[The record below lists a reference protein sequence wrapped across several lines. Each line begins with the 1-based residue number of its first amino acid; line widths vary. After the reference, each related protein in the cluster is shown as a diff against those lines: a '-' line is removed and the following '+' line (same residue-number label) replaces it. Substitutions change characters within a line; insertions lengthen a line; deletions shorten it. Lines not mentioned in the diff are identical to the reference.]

1 MNAKQT
7 ATRHA
12 SLKRRALA
20 FTIRWMQPSLA
31 IGAVV
36 AALATGAWHRRWST
50 AFEGTPRR
58 GLFDGLCHLGTAMAV
73 SLPIL
78 PYVRDR
84 WGFLR
89 ISLLSSVI
97 IDLDHVLAA
106 RSLRLTRCMTMD
118 QRPASHS
125 VLTPLIAAVL
135 IERWKP
141 EQHTGLAALVGV
153 GSHLLRDLGT
163 GGAPLL
169 HPRRIITI
177 PYALVVVLLGTFSVV
192 ARYFTRTAAG
202 GTFLARRAWRWIF
215 VPRQPSV

>member
-1 MNAKQT
+1 MHVKHA
-7 ATRHA
+7 ATHHV
-12 SLKRRALA
+12 SLKRQLLSFA
-20 FTIRWMQPSLA
+20 IRWMQPSLA
-31 IGAVV
+31 VGAVI
-36 AALATGAWHRRWST
+36 AALATGAWHRRWES
-50 AFEGTPRR
+50 AYDGSPRR

-89 ISLLSSVI
+89 ISLLSSVV

-106 RSLRLTRCMTMD
+106 RSFRLTRCMTMD

-125 VLTPLIAAVL
+125 VLTPLIVAVL
-135 IERWKP
+135 VERWKP

-177 PYALVVVLLGTFSVV
+177 PYALVVVLLGTFSV
-192 ARYFTRTAAG
+192 ATRYFTRTATG
-202 GTFLARRAWRWIF
+202 GKFLARRAWRWMF
-215 VPRQPSV
+215 APRLSGI